1 MDKTA
6 KLLIVDDDGNSRLL
20 LKGILQDYTN
30 IYEAQN
36 GAEALTFL
44 QRNPDT
50 ALIITDIIMP
60 VMDGLELLIRLRL
73 SPFFHHTPV
82 IVLTGSD
89 DTDMHI
95 RALELGATEFA
106 PKPFESLLLRRR
118 IANLLEIPADTT
130 EAKRTGFSHRM
141 RLKAQMPEANICAY
155 ELQSDLRSFQNIYFS
170 PSFAESLGFTR
181 AEFAAM
187 VREDSEIPR
196 TMHPEDQRNF
206 RQAMEALAANRQP
219 FCETFRAQKKDGT
232 FIYLTVYADI
242 FAETMDHTILAL
254 VILPQEDTRP
264 GMPHRASDAGIDR
277 LTGIAN
283 RSAFFIS
290 TRKLLNEHPSDTYIL
305 ILINIDRFK
314 IVNDLFGTK
323 VGDNILIQAAAAIR
337 DDILGRGTFGRLD
350 ADTFA
355 ICVPERTFSIDN
367 LLRRQALLSESLG
380 LSYNLTGHS
389 GLYIIDDRSLEIS
402 QMCDRARLALASVKD
417 NYMQRYAYYDE
428 SMRQEMLA
436 EQDILNNMHQA
447 LEREDFV
454 PFLQPIYSLHFD
466 RPVSAEVLVRWKHPE
481 KELVPPGSFIPLF
494 EKNRFITNLDHY
506 IWEQAC
512 RYIAHRRDEGL
523 SVFPLSVNVSRMNLF
538 NPELVSEL
546 KSLLRRYKVQPS
558 LLRLEITE
566 SAYMD
571 NPQQLIDAT
580 HKLQQAGFK
589 ILIDDFGSGFS
600 SLNMLKDIPLD
611 ILKIDMKF
619 LNDLENSS
627 RAAAILLGIVN
638 IAQHL
643 GMITVAEGVETQFQL
658 DFLRTAGCDNIQGFF
673 YAKPMP
679 MAEFDKFLDDPP
691 MIL

>member
-1 MDKTA
+1 M
-6 KLLIVDDDGNSRLL
+6 
-20 LKGILQDYTN
+20 
-30 IYEAQN
+30 
-36 GAEALTFL
+36 
-44 QRNPDT
+44 
-50 ALIITDIIMP
+50 
-60 VMDGLELLIRLRL
+60 
-73 SPFFHHTPV
+73 
-82 IVLTGSD
+82 
-89 DTDMHI
+89 
-95 RALELGATEFA
+95 
-106 PKPFESLLLRRR
+106 
-118 IANLLEIPADTT
+118 
-130 EAKRTGFSHRM
+130 
-141 RLKAQMPEANICAY
+141 
-155 ELQSDLRSFQNIYFS
+155 
-170 PSFAESLGFTR
+170 
-181 AEFAAM
+181 
-187 VREDSEIPR
+187 
-196 TMHPEDQRNF
+196 
-206 RQAMEALAANRQP
+206 
-219 FCETFRAQKKDGT
+219 
-232 FIYLTVYADI
+232 
-242 FAETMDHTILAL
+242 
-254 VILPQEDTRP
+254 
-264 GMPHRASDAGIDR
+264 
-277 LTGIAN
+277 
-283 RSAFFIS
+283 
-290 TRKLLNEHPSDTYIL
+290 
-305 ILINIDRFK
+305 
-314 IVNDLFGTK
+314 
-323 VGDNILIQAAAAIR
+323 
-337 DDILGRGTFGRLD
+337 
-350 ADTFA
+350 
-355 ICVPERTFSIDN
+355 
-367 LLRRQALLSESLG
+367 SESLG

-402 QMCDRARLALASVKD
+402 QMCDRARLALASVKN

-481 KELVPPGSFIPLF
+481 KGLVPPGSFIPLF